1 MAAFFGANEIWER
14 RDTDGREPVILV
26 GVRETNVDDPVKEE
40 EFRHSLEELAELSK
54 ACGMEPVDTV
64 TQSLARVNVG
74 LYVGAGKGEEIRVI
88 AEAFDAKRVI
98 FNDTLSPSQI
108 RNLQKL
114 LKLPVMDRTALILE
128 IFERRARTR
137 EARLQVELAK
147 LRYLKP
153 RLIGMWETQNRQ
165 GGASGAMSAK
175 GEGETQLEIDRRTI
189 DHRLSEL
196 SRELKNVSR
205 ERATQRKKRQGSGL
219 PLVSLVG
226 YTNAGKSTIMNAML
240 AQYSS
245 ETAGEGVSG
254 RAEKDARKTRL
265 ASLEAA
271 RGASS
276 SRTCLRPLRGYV
288 HKSEKTEKRQVFEAD
303 MLFATLDTTVRRI
316 PVSRGKEFLL
326 SDTVGFIHKLPTSLI
341 EAFKSTLEEVTQ
353 ADLLVQVVDGSDPHC
368 RKHIEVTKKIIMEIG
383 AGHIPMITVFNKA
396 DLLDPPAAYPI
407 KGAIEQSVDGVSNV
421 NLYLCAKERSSIELL
436 CEEIF
441 EILHAERVTK
451 TFLIPYERGHIVSF
465 LMDKAV
471 VLSTEYTEEGTKITV
486 ECDRATAEKAQNMIA
501 DCC

>member
-1 MAAFFGANEIWER
+1 MAAFFGADEIWER
-14 RDTDGREPVILV
+14 HDRDGREAVVLV
-26 GVRETNVDDPVKEE
+26 GVRETNTEEPVPEE
-40 EFRHSLEELAELSK
+40 EFQHSLSELAELAK

-64 TQSLARVNVG
+64 TQSLAHISAG
-74 LYVGAGKGEEIRVI
+74 LYVGSGKGEEIKVI
-88 AEAFDAKRVI
+88 AEMFGAKRVI

-114 LKLPVMDRTALILE
+114 LGLPVMDRTALILE

-165 GGASGAMSAK
+165 GGASGSMSAK

-189 DHRLSEL
+189 GHRLSEL
-196 SRELKNVSR
+196 TKELGGVSR

-240 AQYSS
+240 AQYPS
-245 ETAGEGVSG
+245 ETQGESAPGKGPAGKYEAGKNTPGKNASG
-254 RAEKDARKTRL
+254 RNAPWNEEKPERQ
-265 ASLEAA
+265 
-271 RGASS
+271 G
-276 SRTCLRPLRGYV
+276 
-288 HKSEKTEKRQVFEAD
+288 KRRVFEAD

-316 PVSRGKEFLL
+316 TVSRGQEFLL
-326 SDTVGFIHKLPTSLI
+326 SDTVGFIHKLPTSLV

-353 ADLLVQVVDGSDPHC
+353 ADLLVQVVDGSDPYC
-368 RKHIEVTKKIIMEIG
+368 RRHIEVTKKIIMEIG

-396 DLLDPPAAYPI
+396 DLIDPPSAYPL
-407 KGAIEQSVDGVSNV
+407 KGAIEQSVAGVSNV
-421 NLYLCAKERSSIELL
+421 NLYLCAKESSSIELL
-436 CEEIF
+436 CSTIF
-441 EILHAERVTK
+441 EMLHAERVTR
-451 TFLIPYERGHIVSF
+451 TFVIPYDSGRLVSF
-465 LMDKAV
+465 LMEKAV
-471 VLSTEYTEEGTKITV
+471 VLNTEYAEEGTKITA
-486 ECDRATAEKAQNMIA
+486 ECDQATADQVEKALNRR
-501 DCC
+501 DG

>member
-1 MAAFFGANEIWER
+1 MAAFFGADEIWER
-14 RDTDGREPVILV
+14 HDRDGREAVVLV
-26 GVRETNVDDPVKEE
+26 GVRETNADEPVSEE
-40 EFRHSLEELAELSK
+40 EFMHSLSELAELAK

-64 TQSLARVNVG
+64 TQSLAHISAG
-74 LYVGAGKGEEIRVI
+74 LYVGSGKGEEIKVI
-88 AEAFDAKRVI
+88 AEMFGAKRVI

-114 LKLPVMDRTALILE
+114 LGLPVMDRTALILE

-165 GGASGAMSAK
+165 GGASGSMSAK

-189 DHRLSEL
+189 GHRLSEL
-196 SRELKNVSR
+196 TRELGGVSR

-240 AQYSS
+240 AQYPS
-245 ETAGEGVSG
+245 EMQGGAPEKSVPGQEGKPGSPG
-254 RAEKDARKTRL
+254 DFLR
-265 ASLEAA
+265 
-271 RGASS
+271 RGDDG
-276 SRTCLRPLRGYV
+276 SRGNDGSRG
-288 HKSEKTEKRQVFEAD
+288 KRQVFEAD

-316 PVSRGKEFLL
+316 TVSRGQEFLL
-326 SDTVGFIHKLPTSLI
+326 SDTVGFIHKLPTSLV

-353 ADLLVQVVDGSDPHC
+353 ADLLVQVVDGSDPYC
-368 RKHIEVTKKIIMEIG
+368 RRHIEVTKKIIQEIG

-396 DLLDPPAAYPI
+396 DLLDPPSAYPI
-407 KGAIEQSVDGVSNV
+407 KGAIEQTVAGVSNV
-421 NLYLCAKERSSIELL
+421 NLYLCAKESSSIEML
-436 CEEIF
+436 CSAIF
-441 EILHAERVTK
+441 EMLHAERVTK
-451 TFLIPYERGHIVSF
+451 TFLIPYDQGRLVSF
-465 LMDKAV
+465 LMEKTV
-471 VLSTEYTEEGTKITV
+471 VLSTEYTEEGTRITA
-486 ECDRATAEKAQNMIA
+486 ECDQTIA
-501 DCC
+501 DRIEKILL

>member
-14 RDTDGREPVILV
+14 HVEDGREAVILV
-26 GVRETNVDDPVKEE
+26 GVRETNVDDPVSED
-40 EFRHSLEELAELSK
+40 EFRHSLSELAELCK

-64 TQSLARVNVG
+64 TQPLARVNVG
-74 LYVGAGKGEEIRVI
+74 LYVGTGKAEEIRTI

-114 LKLPVMDRTALILE
+114 LKLPIMDRTALILE

-196 SRELKNVSR
+196 SKELKNVSR

-240 AQYSS
+240 AQYPSDA
-245 ETAGEGVSG
+245 AGEGVSG
-254 RAEKDARKTRL
+254 KQEKAQ
-265 ASLEAA
+265 
-271 RGASS
+271 
-276 SRTCLRPLRGYV
+276 
-288 HKSEKTEKRQVFEAD
+288 KRQVFEAD
-303 MLFATLDTTVRRI
+303 MLFATLDTTVRRVT
-316 PVSRGKEFLL
+316 VSRGKEFLL
-326 SDTVGFIHKLPTSLI
+326 SDTVGFIHKLPTSLV

-407 KGAIEQSVDGVSNV
+407 KGAVEQSVAGVSNV
-421 NLYLCAKERSSIELL
+421 NLYLCAKERSSIGFL

-441 EILHAERVTK
+441 EILHAERVTQ
-451 TFLIPYERGHIVSF
+451 TFLIPYDRGHIVSF

-471 VLSTEYTEEGTKITV
+471 VLDTEYTAEGTKITA
-486 ECDRATAEKAQNMIA
+486 ECDRATAEQAEKALR
-501 DCC
+501 

>member
-1 MAAFFGANEIWER
+1 MAAFFGADEIWDR
-14 RDTDGREPVILV
+14 HDRDGREAVVLV
-26 GVRETNVDDPVKEE
+26 GVRETNTEIPVSEE
-40 EFRHSLEELAELSK
+40 EFMHSLSELAELAK

-64 TQSLARVNVG
+64 TQSLAHISAG
-74 LYVGAGKGEEIRVI
+74 LYVGSGKGEEIKVI
-88 AEAFDAKRVI
+88 AEMFGAKRVI

-114 LKLPVMDRTALILE
+114 LGLPVMDRTALILE

-165 GGASGAMSAK
+165 GGASGSMSAK

-189 DHRLSEL
+189 GHRLSEL
-196 SRELKNVSR
+196 TRELGGVSR

-240 AQYSS
+240 AQYPSDIQGGGAQGGS
-245 ETAGEGVSG
+245 APGKSMPGERVPGKSVPG
-254 RAEKDARKTRL
+254 QEGIP
-265 ASLEAA
+265 E
-271 RGASS
+271 
-276 SRTCLRPLRGYV
+276 SR
-288 HKSEKTEKRQVFEAD
+288 EKRQVFEAD

-316 PVSRGKEFLL
+316 SVSRGQEFLL
-326 SDTVGFIHKLPTSLI
+326 SDTVGFIHKLPTSLV

-353 ADLLVQVVDGSDPHC
+353 ADLLVQVVDGSDPYC
-368 RKHIEVTKKIIMEIG
+368 RKHIEVTKKIIQEIG

-407 KGAIEQSVDGVSNV
+407 KGAIEQSVAGVSNV
-421 NLYLCAKERSSIELL
+421 NLYLCAKESSSIELL
-436 CEEIF
+436 CSTIF
-441 EILHAERVTK
+441 EMLHAERVTK
-451 TFLIPYERGHIVSF
+451 TFLIPYDRGRLVSL
-465 LMDKAV
+465 LMEKAV
-471 VLSTEYTEEGTKITV
+471 VLSTEYKEEGTQITA
-486 ECDRATAEKAQNMIA
+486 ECEQATADQVEKALGR
-501 DCC
+501 